1 MAVFNL
7 RSAKINFTEILS
19 DVKIM
24 EFPHCASSK
33 YYFKLDVDPSIASLE
48 QTIRLVWLRLLM
60 KLSGGSQ
67 TREMDRLSNTR
78 QMQLTC
84 YLMSFKVFFIFP
96 NVRSCDKI
104 GRLLDMYLLRQCY
117 FLENIK
123 CPTRHLII
131 FFFGGKYNKCTCNI
145 PFFCGG
151 LSPSLV
157 LFAPLWGWYLIIAIY
172 VQLLLRHDG
181 A

>member
-1 MAVFNL
+1 MKAFKIVKMAVFDL
-7 RSAKINFTEILS
+7 KSAKFNFTEIVS

-24 EFPHCASSK
+24 EFPHCASSI
-33 YYFKLDVDPSIASLE
+33 YHFKLDVDPSIASLE

-104 GRLLDMYLLRQCY
+104 GRLLDIYVLRQSMLFSRKY
-117 FLENIK
+117 KMSNEAFD
-123 CPTRHLII
+123 H
-131 FFFGGKYNKCTCNI
+131 FFRWEI
-145 PFFCGG
+145 
-151 LSPSLV
+151 
-157 LFAPLWGWYLIIAIY
+157 
-172 VQLLLRHDG
+172 
-181 A
+181 